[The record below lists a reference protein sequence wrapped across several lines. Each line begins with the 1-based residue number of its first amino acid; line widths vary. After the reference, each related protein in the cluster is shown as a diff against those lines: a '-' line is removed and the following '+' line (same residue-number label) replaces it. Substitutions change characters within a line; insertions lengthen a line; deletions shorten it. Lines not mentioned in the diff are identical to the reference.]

1 MVYLNN
7 YLKFK
12 CRLNKNEILNIY
24 RCFENFKYV
33 FKYVLDIYL
42 KIDVEGYCRWEGC
55 EKL

>member
-1 MVYLNN
+1 MVYLIN
-7 YLKFK
+7 YLKLKGVF
-12 CRLNKNEILNIY
+12 NKKILNIY